1 MKDFN
6 ISFINYKKS
15 MGLSKLDYPSSFIY
29 YLISNG
35 GVLENEIFDP
45 NDNTIT
51 QRDWIKLS

>member
-6 ISFINYKKS
+6 RRFINSKKS
-15 MGLSKLDYPSSFIY
+15 MGVSKLDYPSSFIY
-29 YLISNG
+29 YLTSNG

-51 QRDWIKLS
+51 QRYWIKLA